1 MITCCTDCSKR
12 YIGCHGKCEEYLR
25 QRAEHDAERDVMREL
40 QRKKDV
46 TYGYVKERR
55 LEIARRKSDW
65 KRR

>member
-1 MITCCTDCSKR
+1 MITCCADCSKR
-12 YIGCHGKCEEYLR
+12 YIGCHGKCEEYLK

-55 LEIARRKSDW
+55 LEIARKKSDW